1 MKKLLLASFT
11 LIGIYT
17 NAQYTKYYDITVRNT
32 ENLGTEEAIKEK
44 IERNKQTLYLYLDNL
59 KAERV
64 NALNRLEATI
74 LQLIKCRPLDNS
86 AEFTRLR
93 NLTDKITD
101 LKKEVDKLTINNTI
115 IQQTVKL
122 VDDEI
127 IYSTEMGRLK
137 YLQNECLK

>member
-64 NALNRLEATI
+64 NALNR
-74 LQLIKCRPLDNS
+74 
-86 AEFTRLR
+86 
-93 NLTDKITD
+93 
-101 LKKEVDKLTINNTI
+101 
-115 IQQTVKL
+115 
-122 VDDEI
+122 
-127 IYSTEMGRLK
+127 
-137 YLQNECLK
+137 